1 MSLNSPNRGSAWS
14 IWPSS
19 APSTSGIKWS
29 IRATWNGR
37 PAAKACSKAASA
49 CRPPSTLVHSP
60 VHLEIIDDE
69 DAPPGDL
76 LGRRGRSRCVDRLD
90 GHREPKRRAGAGC
103 AVDSDFAAHEV
114 DQLAANGQ
122 AEAGTPIAAGR
133 RCVCL
138 TEFLKQRRLSCL
150 RDTNAGVAHADP
162 QLLIF
167 IFSDCRYLD

>member
-1 MSLNSPNRGSAWS
+1 ME
-14 IWPSS
+14 WPAGREGLLQGGERLPTAFHARALG
-19 APSTSGIKWS
+19 APAFQLGLEHT
-29 IRATWNGR
+29 
-37 PAAKACSKAASA
+37 
-49 CRPPSTLVHSP
+49 P

-76 LGRRGRSRCVDRLD
+76 LVRRGRSRCVDRLD

-114 DQLAANGQ
+114 DELAANGQ

-150 RDTNAGVAHADP
+150 RDTNAGVAHAGP
-162 QLLIF
+162 PLVILPLA
-167 IFSDCRYLD
+167 DCRYLAMHSS